1 MATPLLVACE
11 RQVWD
16 DLVSRSGLPAELF
29 SEGLPNDGGG
39 ASQGGI
45 CYLGAIA
52 ADPDS
57 LSTDELER
65 IDRTL
70 FACSGGAFVWLYRFE
85 GSADAELE
93 SLKQAADAWTR
104 LVSQRKRRH
113 DAYIRPM
120 AILVGG
126 DSTRASEDEFRVFLT
141 KMHDAYR
148 QHLLGFTDVFVMNP
162 RLEPMGRDIFHARG
176 IWPISVSRLMLS
188 LVSRPP
194 TNAAGAVKAW
204 RFKELRRTDAQSLYG
219 RLLPAF
225 TDALFER
232 LRGSAEY
239 PMVTD
244 HPAAKVV
251 TSFQS
256 RAATIGQWPSSSVLE
271 SSVAET
277 APDQI
282 LGRLTVSGQEDSRN
296 LMESAAEAWK
306 TREELLGRFW
316 TGVQERS
323 GEAWAAEQRLRA
335 TADLSIN
342 GSAEKHL
349 RSMAG
354 AQDRIAAAAAVLKD
368 GAAEIELAESWFVQR
383 WFRLAIGLIAA
394 SLLGVLFFRGGLLHF
409 RDVAIALMVAS
420 GAFVGA
426 LLSVSLFYVMESRR
440 GDTAIREWE
449 GRHNAFEK
457 EVSALNDG
465 LVGLM
470 NAASEFSAALLHGTR
485 RSKILRLLSRMT
497 GAVEPVFQSTA
508 VVDVSE
514 ALDPTTDLGRSPLRY
529 LEASTVALDGVVGAS
544 SMDDQDDIDHSVR
557 RLLDDEGFAE
567 RMFSRWSE
575 VLERADAHKQGIVDA
590 GVLRRAMSDV
600 LLALPGEIDRI
611 ASGSADEDK
620 RRFTKLIK
628 TRLDAD
634 DHHERGLFSV
644 ELADGVATEFA
655 RHALVSA
662 SVEDRSLDDED
673 RVFSLPQ
680 SAASCFPA
688 LLIEIA
694 SICPVDDVVVVG
706 RPGATEP

>member
-16 DLVSRSGLPAELF
+16 DLVSRSGLPAEVF
-29 SEGLPNDGGG
+29 SEGLPNDGGD

-52 ADPDS
+52 ADPDC
-57 LSTDELER
+57 LSADELER

-70 FACSGGAFVWLYRFE
+70 FACSGGAFVWLHRFE
-85 GSADAELE
+85 SSADAELE
-93 SLKQAADAWTR
+93 SLRQAAEAWAR

-126 DSTRASEDEFRVFLT
+126 DSTRASEDEFQVFRT

-148 QHLLGFTDVFVMNP
+148 QHLLGFTDVFVMSP
-162 RLEPMGRDIFHARG
+162 RLEPMGKDIFHARG
-176 IWPISVSRLMLS
+176 VWPISVSRLMLS

-232 LRGSAEY
+232 LRGSAEH
-239 PMVTD
+239 PMATD

-256 RAATIGQWPSSSVLE
+256 RDATIGQWPSSSVLE

-277 APDQI
+277 APEQT
-282 LGRLTVSGQEDSRN
+282 LGRLKVSGQEDSRN
-296 LMESAAEAWK
+296 LMDSAAEAWK

-349 RSMAG
+349 ESVAG

-440 GDTAIREWE
+440 GEAAIREWE
-449 GRHNAFEK
+449 DRHNAFEK

-465 LVGLM
+465 LVGMM
-470 NAASEFSAALLHGTR
+470 NAASEFAAALLHGTR

-497 GAVEPVFQSTA
+497 GAAEPVFQSTA
-508 VVDVSE
+508 VADVAE
-514 ALDPTTDLGRSPLRY
+514 ALDPTTDLGQSPLRY
-529 LEASTVALDGVVGAS
+529 LEASTVALDGLVGAT

-575 VLERADAHKQGIVDA
+575 VLERADVHKQGIVDA

-600 LLALPGEIDRI
+600 LIALPGEIDRI

-644 ELADGVATEFA
+644 ELADGVTTEFA

-673 RVFSLPQ
+673 RIFSLPR

-694 SICPVDDVVVVG
+694 SICPVDDVVAVG
-706 RPGATEP
+706 QNGAREP

>member
-1 MATPLLVACE
+1 
-11 RQVWD
+11 
-16 DLVSRSGLPAELF
+16 
-29 SEGLPNDGGG
+29 
-39 ASQGGI
+39 
-45 CYLGAIA
+45 
-52 ADPDS
+52 
-57 LSTDELER
+57 
-65 IDRTL
+65 
-70 FACSGGAFVWLYRFE
+70 
-85 GSADAELE
+85 
-93 SLKQAADAWTR
+93 
-104 LVSQRKRRH
+104 
-113 DAYIRPM
+113 
-120 AILVGG
+120 
-126 DSTRASEDEFRVFLT
+126 
-141 KMHDAYR
+141 
-148 QHLLGFTDVFVMNP
+148 
-162 RLEPMGRDIFHARG
+162 
-176 IWPISVSRLMLS
+176 
-188 LVSRPP
+188 
-194 TNAAGAVKAW
+194 
-204 RFKELRRTDAQSLYG
+204 
-219 RLLPAF
+219 
-225 TDALFER
+225 LFER
-232 LRGSAEY
+232 LRGSAEH
-239 PMVTD
+239 PMATD

-256 RAATIGQWPSSSVLE
+256 RDATIGQWPSSSVLE

-277 APDQI
+277 APEQT
-282 LGRLTVSGQEDSRN
+282 LGRLKVSGQEDSRN
-296 LMESAAEAWK
+296 LMDSAAEAWK

-349 RSMAG
+349 ESVAG

-440 GDTAIREWE
+440 GEAAIREWE
-449 GRHNAFEK
+449 DRHNAFEK

-465 LVGLM
+465 LVGMM
-470 NAASEFSAALLHGTR
+470 NAASEFAAALLHGTR

-497 GAVEPVFQSTA
+497 GAAEPVFQSTA
-508 VVDVSE
+508 VADVAE
-514 ALDPTTDLGRSPLRY
+514 ALDPTTDLGQSPLRY
-529 LEASTVALDGVVGAS
+529 LEASTVALDGLVGAT

-575 VLERADAHKQGIVDA
+575 VLERADVHKQGIVDA

-600 LLALPGEIDRI
+600 LIALPGEIDRI

-644 ELADGVATEFA
+644 ELADGVTTEFA

-673 RVFSLPQ
+673 RIFSLPR

-694 SICPVDDVVVVG
+694 SICPVDDVVAVG
-706 RPGATEP
+706 QNGAREP